1 MLLDAE
7 DLIRHVMT
15 TVIAF
20 PRLARMAGIHSS
32 MKSAL
37 VPGAG
42 SRGRAYADYSLSHP
56 DETRC
61 EAFRKR
67 YGLEMLSRAVPLYDL
82 RFVDE
87 QRLPVVLLG

>member
-1 MLLDAE
+1 
-7 DLIRHVMT
+7 MT

-20 PRLARMAGIHSS
+20 PRLARMDGIHSS
-32 MKSAL
+32 TKSAL
-37 VPGAG
+37 VPEVG

-56 DETRC
+56 DGTRC

-67 YGLEMLSRAVPLYDL
+67 YGLEVLSRAVPLYDL

-87 QRLPVVLLG
+87 QRLPAVLLG

>member
-1 MLLDAE
+1 
-7 DLIRHVMT
+7 MT

-42 SRGRAYADYSLSHP
+42 SRGRAYADYSLFHP
-56 DETRC
+56 DGSRSES
-61 EAFRKR
+61 FRKR
-67 YGLEMLSRAVPLYDL
+67 YGLAVLT
-82 RFVDE
+82 
-87 QRLPVVLLG
+87 

>member
-1 MLLDAE
+1 
-7 DLIRHVMT
+7 MT

-20 PRLARMAGIHSS
+20 PRLARMDGIHSS

-37 VPGAG
+37 VPRAG

-61 EAFRKR
+61 ESSRKR
-67 YGLEMLSRAVPLYDL
+67 YGLEVLSRAVPLYDL

>member
-1 MLLDAE
+1 
-7 DLIRHVMT
+7 
-15 TVIAF
+15 
-20 PRLARMAGIHSS
+20 
-32 MKSAL
+32 MKSSL

-42 SRGRAYADYSLSHP
+42 SRGGAYADYSLFHP

-67 YGLEMLSRAVPLYDL
+67 YGLEVLSRAVPLYDL

-87 QRLPVVLLG
+87 QRLPAVLLRCKRVASKTAASDIKSKSPLSFGFFGDGGDLI

>member
-1 MLLDAE
+1 
-7 DLIRHVMT
+7 MT
-15 TVIAF
+15 PVIAF
-20 PRLARMAGIHSS
+20 LRLARIESIPVWRTA

-37 VPGAG
+37 VLGAG

-67 YGLEMLSRAVPLYDL
+67 YGLEVLSRAVPLYDL

-87 QRLPVVLLG
+87 QRLPAVLLG

>member
-1 MLLDAE
+1 
-7 DLIRHVMT
+7 MT

-20 PRLARMAGIHSS
+20 LRLARMDGIHSS
-32 MKSAL
+32 TKSAL
-37 VPGAG
+37 VLGAG

-67 YGLEMLSRAVPLYDL
+67 YGLEVLSRAVPLYDL